1 MNAKPII
8 RQILE
13 SEEVDIGF
21 LRRFEDTAADDYG
34 LVTALKMDY
43 EGKGVFR
50 KMFEVNTVVTK
61 SYNSLV
67 SDFYLINMSG
77 KQKASELG
85 VIIGRSIEI
94 LDSIFSLELDTVDV
108 EGEFAKDLFVS
119 GSIVKLDRF
128 DSVSDETFVWY
139 SSGLEINQSKP
150 RRPGISSFHY
160 KIFGY
165 SSLSISS
172 EVKEES
178 KNTFNLNLKGDDI
191 ILDLDLTNFNFTGS
205 FRISFVGEGSSNNK
219 VKVKLNSGTRIVV
232 DALDMGEGNELII
245 EGGRIDE
252 HLSKIGEKLKYE
264 WRG

>member
-21 LRRFEDTAADDYG
+21 LRRFEDTAADDYQ

-61 SYNSLV
+61 SYNELV

-77 KQKASELG
+77 EHKASELG
-85 VIIGRSIEI
+85 IVIGRCIEI
-94 LDSIFSLELDTVDV
+94 LDSIFSLELDV
-108 EGEFAKDLFVS
+108 EGEFAKDLFIS

-160 KIFGY
+160 KVFGY

-178 KNTFNLNLKGDDI
+178 KNTFNLSLKGDDI
-191 ILDLDLTNFNFTGS
+191 ILDLDFTNLHNSSIVIQGGIHDRGKGCEIKITHPDPSRITIKDVNFDK
-205 FRISFVGEGSSNNK
+205 NK
-219 VKVKLNSGTRIVV
+219 ITINGKGKVI
-232 DALDMGEGNELII
+232 
-245 EGGRIDE
+245 
-252 HLSKIGEKLKYE
+252 
-264 WRG
+264 

>member
-1 MNAKPII
+1 M

-21 LRRFEDTAADDYG
+21 LKRFEATSADDYQ

-50 KMFEVNTVVTK
+50 KMFEKNTVVTK
-61 SYNSLV
+61 SYNALV

-108 EGEFAKDLFVS
+108 EGEFAKDLFIS

-128 DSVSDETFVWY
+128 DLVFDETFVWY

-160 KIFGY
+160 KVFGY

-178 KNTFNLNLKGDDI
+178 KNTFNLSLKGDDI
-191 ILDLDLTNFNFTGS
+191 TLDLDFTNLPN
-205 FRISFVGEGSSNNK
+205 SSIVIQGGIHDIGKDCEINITHPDP
-219 VKVKLNSGTRIVV
+219 TRITIKDVNF
-232 DALDMGEGNELII
+232 DKN
-245 EGGRIDE
+245 
-252 HLSKIGEKLKYE
+252 KITINGKRKVI
-264 WRG
+264 

>member
-34 LVTALKMDY
+34 LVTALKMNH

-50 KMFEVNTVVTK
+50 KTFEKNTVVTK

-77 KQKASELG
+77 KQKASKLG

-94 LDSIFSLELDTVDV
+94 LDSIFSLELDV
-108 EGEFAKDLFVS
+108 EGEFTKDLFVS

-128 DSVSDETFVWY
+128 DLVSDETFVWY

-160 KIFGY
+160 KVFGY

-178 KNTFNLNLKGDDI
+178 KNTFNLSLKGDDI
-191 ILDLDLTNFNFTGS
+191 ILDLDFTNLPNS
-205 FRISFVGEGSSNNK
+205 SIVIQGEIYDRGKDCEINITHPDP
-219 VKVKLNSGTRIVV
+219 TRITIKDVNF
-232 DALDMGEGNELII
+232 DKN
-245 EGGRIDE
+245 
-252 HLSKIGEKLKYE
+252 KITINGKRKVI
-264 WRG
+264 

>member
-1 MNAKPII
+1 MNAKPIM

-13 SEEVDIGF
+13 SEELDLGF
-21 LRRFEDTAADDYG
+21 LRRFEATSTDDYG
-34 LVTALKMDY
+34 LVTALKMEY

-50 KMFEVNTVVTK
+50 KTFEKNTVVTK

-77 KQKASELG
+77 EQKASGLG

-94 LDSIFSLELDTVDV
+94 LDSIFSLELDI

-128 DSVSDETFVWY
+128 DLVFDETFVWY
-139 SSGLEINQSKP
+139 GSSLEISQSKP
-150 RRPGISSFHY
+150 RGPSISSFHY
-160 KIFGY
+160 KVFGY

-178 KNTFNLNLKGDDI
+178 KNTFNLSLKGDDI
-191 ILDLDLTNFNFTGS
+191 ILDLDFTNL
-205 FRISFVGEGSSNNK
+205 
-219 VKVKLNSGTRIVV
+219 LNSSIVIQGGIHDRGKDCEINITHPDPTRITIK
-232 DALDMGEGNELII
+232 D
-245 EGGRIDE
+245 
-252 HLSKIGEKLKYE
+252 LSINKNKITINGKRKVIQSFT
-264 WRG
+264 

>member
-1 MNAKPII
+1 M

-21 LRRFEDTAADDYG
+21 LKRFEATSADDYQ

-50 KMFEVNTVVTK
+50 KMFEKNTVVTK
-61 SYNSLV
+61 SYNALV

-128 DSVSDETFVWY
+128 DLVSDETFVWY
-139 SSGLEINQSKP
+139 SSGLEIAQSKP
-150 RRPGISSFHY
+150 RGPGISSFHY
-160 KIFGY
+160 KVFGY

-172 EVKEES
+172 EVTEES
-178 KNTFNLNLKGDDI
+178 KNMFNLNLKGDDI
-191 ILDLDLTNFNFTGS
+191 TLDLDFTNLPNSSIVIQGEVHDRGKGCEINITHPDPT
-205 FRISFVGEGSSNNK
+205 RITIRDLSINNNK
-219 VKVKLNSGTRIVV
+219 ITINGKRKVI
-232 DALDMGEGNELII
+232 
-245 EGGRIDE
+245 
-252 HLSKIGEKLKYE
+252 
-264 WRG
+264 

>member
-21 LRRFEDTAADDYG
+21 LRRFEATSTDDYG
-34 LVTALKMDY
+34 LVTALKMNH

-50 KMFEVNTVVTK
+50 KTFEKNTVVTK

-85 VIIGRSIEI
+85 IVIGRCIEI
-94 LDSIFSLELDTVDV
+94 LDSTFSLELGI
-108 EGEFAKDLFVS
+108 EGEFAKDLFIS

-139 SSGLEINQSKP
+139 SSSLEIAQSKP
-150 RRPGISSFHY
+150 RGPGISSFHY

-191 ILDLDLTNFNFTGS
+191 ILDLDFTNLPN
-205 FRISFVGEGSSNNK
+205 SSIVIQGGVHDRDKGCEINITHPDP
-219 VKVKLNSGTRIVV
+219 TRITIKDVNF
-232 DALDMGEGNELII
+232 DKN
-245 EGGRIDE
+245 
-252 HLSKIGEKLKYE
+252 KITINGKRKVI
-264 WRG
+264 

>member
-1 MNAKPII
+1 M

-21 LRRFEDTAADDYG
+21 LRRFEDTAADDYQ

-61 SYNSLV
+61 SYNELV

-77 KQKASELG
+77 EHKASELG
-85 VIIGRSIEI
+85 IVIGRCIEI
-94 LDSIFSLELDTVDV
+94 LDSIFSLELDV
-108 EGEFAKDLFVS
+108 EGEFTKDLFVS

-139 SSGLEINQSKP
+139 SSDLNITQSKP
-150 RRPGISSFHY
+150 RRLGISSFDY
-160 KIFGY
+160 KVLSY
-165 SSLSISS
+165 CSLSISS

-178 KNTFNLNLKGDDI
+178 RNTFNIDLKGDDI
-191 ILDLDLTNFNFTGS
+191 ILDLDFTNLPNSSIVIQGGIHDRGKGCEIKVIHPDPS
-205 FRISFVGEGSSNNK
+205 RISIKNLNFDKNK
-219 VKVKLNSGTRIVV
+219 ITINGKRKVI
-232 DALDMGEGNELII
+232 
-245 EGGRIDE
+245 
-252 HLSKIGEKLKYE
+252 
-264 WRG
+264 

>member
-34 LVTALKMDY
+34 LVTALKMNH

-50 KMFEVNTVVTK
+50 KTFEKNTVVTK

-94 LDSIFSLELDTVDV
+94 LDSIFSLELDV
-108 EGEFAKDLFVS
+108 EGEFTKDLFVS

-128 DSVSDETFVWY
+128 DLVSDETFVWY

-160 KIFGY
+160 KVFGY

-178 KNTFNLNLKGDDI
+178 KNTFNLSLKGDDI
-191 ILDLDLTNFNFTGS
+191 ILDLDFTNLPNS
-205 FRISFVGEGSSNNK
+205 SIVIQGEIYDRGKDCEINITHPDP
-219 VKVKLNSGTRIVV
+219 TRITIKDVNF
-232 DALDMGEGNELII
+232 DKN
-245 EGGRIDE
+245 
-252 HLSKIGEKLKYE
+252 KITINGKRKVIQSFT
-264 WRG
+264 RG

>member
-34 LVTALKMDY
+34 LVTALKMNH

-50 KMFEVNTVVTK
+50 KTFEKNTVVTK

-94 LDSIFSLELDTVDV
+94 LDSIFSLELDV
-108 EGEFAKDLFVS
+108 EGEFTKDLFVS

-128 DSVSDETFVWY
+128 DLVSDETFVWY

-160 KIFGY
+160 KVFGY

-178 KNTFNLNLKGDDI
+178 KNTFNLSLKGDDI
-191 ILDLDLTNFNFTGS
+191 ILDLDFTNLPN
-205 FRISFVGEGSSNNK
+205 SSIVIQGGVHDRDKGCEINITHPDP
-219 VKVKLNSGTRIVV
+219 TRITIKDVNF
-232 DALDMGEGNELII
+232 DKN
-245 EGGRIDE
+245 
-252 HLSKIGEKLKYE
+252 KITINGKRKVIQSFT
-264 WRG
+264 RG

>member
-1 MNAKPII
+1 M

-21 LRRFEDTAADDYG
+21 LKRFEATSADDYQ

-50 KMFEVNTVVTK
+50 KMFEKNTVVTK
-61 SYNSLV
+61 SYNALV

-94 LDSIFSLELDTVDV
+94 LDSIFSLELDTVDI

-128 DSVSDETFVWY
+128 DLVFDETFVWY
-139 SSGLEINQSKP
+139 GSSLEIAQSKP
-150 RRPGISSFHY
+150 RGPGISSFHY
-160 KIFGY
+160 KVFGY

-172 EVKEES
+172 EVTEES
-178 KNTFNLNLKGDDI
+178 KNTFNLSLKGDDI
-191 ILDLDLTNFNFTGS
+191 ILDLDFTNLPN
-205 FRISFVGEGSSNNK
+205 SSIVIQGGIHDRGKDCEINITHPDP
-219 VKVKLNSGTRIVV
+219 TRITIKDVNF
-232 DALDMGEGNELII
+232 DKN
-245 EGGRIDE
+245 
-252 HLSKIGEKLKYE
+252 KITINGKRKVI
-264 WRG
+264 

>member
-34 LVTALKMDY
+34 LVTALKMNH

-50 KMFEVNTVVTK
+50 KTFEKNTVVTK

-85 VIIGRSIEI
+85 IVIGRCIEI
-94 LDSIFSLELDTVDV
+94 LDSTFSLELDI
-108 EGEFAKDLFVS
+108 EGEFAKDLFIS

-139 SSGLEINQSKP
+139 SSSLEIAQSKP
-150 RRPGISSFHY
+150 RGPGISSFHY

-191 ILDLDLTNFNFTGS
+191 TLDLDFTNLPNSSIVIQGGVHDRDKGCEINITHPDPSRVSIKNLNFDK
-205 FRISFVGEGSSNNK
+205 NK
-219 VKVKLNSGTRIVV
+219 ITINGKRKVI
-232 DALDMGEGNELII
+232 
-245 EGGRIDE
+245 
-252 HLSKIGEKLKYE
+252 
-264 WRG
+264 

>member
-1 MNAKPII
+1 MNAKPIM

-13 SEEVDIGF
+13 SEELDLGF
-21 LRRFEDTAADDYG
+21 LRRFEATSTDDYG
-34 LVTALKMDY
+34 LVTALKMEY

-50 KMFEVNTVVTK
+50 KTFEKNTVVTK
-61 SYNSLV
+61 SYNALV

-85 VIIGRSIEI
+85 VLIGRSIEI

-128 DSVSDETFVWY
+128 DLVSDETFVWY

-160 KIFGY
+160 KVFGY

-178 KNTFNLNLKGDDI
+178 KNTFNLSLKGDDI
-191 ILDLDLTNFNFTGS
+191 ILDLDFTNLPN
-205 FRISFVGEGSSNNK
+205 SSIVIQGGIHDRDKGCEINITHPDP
-219 VKVKLNSGTRIVV
+219 TRITIR
-232 DALDMGEGNELII
+232 D
-245 EGGRIDE
+245 
-252 HLSKIGEKLKYE
+252 LSINKNKITINGKRKVIQSFT
-264 WRG
+264 RG

>member
-1 MNAKPII
+1 M

-21 LRRFEDTAADDYG
+21 LKRFEATSADDYQ

-50 KMFEVNTVVTK
+50 KMFEKNTVVTK
-61 SYNSLV
+61 SYNALV

-128 DSVSDETFVWY
+128 DLVSDETFVWY
-139 SSGLEINQSKP
+139 SSGLEIAQSKP
-150 RRPGISSFHY
+150 RGPGISSFHY
-160 KIFGY
+160 KVFGY

-178 KNTFNLNLKGDDI
+178 KNTFNLSLKGDDI
-191 ILDLDLTNFNFTGS
+191 ILDLDFTNLPN
-205 FRISFVGEGSSNNK
+205 SSIVIQGGVHDRGKGREINITHPDP
-219 VKVKLNSGTRIVV
+219 TRITIR
-232 DALDMGEGNELII
+232 D
-245 EGGRIDE
+245 
-252 HLSKIGEKLKYE
+252 LSINKNKITINGKRKVI
-264 WRG
+264 

>member
-1 MNAKPII
+1 M

-21 LRRFEDTAADDYG
+21 LKRFEVTSADDYQ

-50 KMFEVNTVVTK
+50 KIFEKNTVVTK
-61 SYNSLV
+61 SYNALV

-128 DSVSDETFVWY
+128 DLVSNETFVWY
-139 SSGLEINQSKP
+139 SSGLEIAQSKP
-150 RRPGISSFHY
+150 RGPGISSFHY
-160 KIFGY
+160 EVFGY

-172 EVKEES
+172 EVTEES

-191 ILDLDLTNFNFTGS
+191 TLDLDFTNLPNS
-205 FRISFVGEGSSNNK
+205 SFVIQGGVHDRGKGCEINITHPDP
-219 VKVKLNSGTRIVV
+219 TRITIR
-232 DALDMGEGNELII
+232 D
-245 EGGRIDE
+245 
-252 HLSKIGEKLKYE
+252 LSINKNKITINGKRKVI
-264 WRG
+264 

>member
-1 MNAKPII
+1 MNAKPIM

-21 LRRFEDTAADDYG
+21 LRRFEATSTDDYG
-34 LVTALKMDY
+34 LVTALKMNH

-50 KMFEVNTVVTK
+50 KTFEKNTVVTK

-94 LDSIFSLELDTVDV
+94 LDSIFSLELDV
-108 EGEFAKDLFVS
+108 EGEFTKDLFVS

-128 DSVSDETFVWY
+128 DLVSDETFVWY

-160 KIFGY
+160 KVFGY

-178 KNTFNLNLKGDDI
+178 KNTFNLSLKGDDI
-191 ILDLDLTNFNFTGS
+191 ILDLDFTNLPNS
-205 FRISFVGEGSSNNK
+205 SIVIQGEIYDRGKDCEINITHPDP
-219 VKVKLNSGTRIVV
+219 TRITIK
-232 DALDMGEGNELII
+232 DANFDKN
-245 EGGRIDE
+245 
-252 HLSKIGEKLKYE
+252 KITINGKRKVI
-264 WRG
+264 

>member
-21 LRRFEDTAADDYG
+21 LRRFEDTAADDYQ
-34 LVTALKMDY
+34 LVTALKMNH

-50 KMFEVNTVVTK
+50 KTFEKNTVVTK

-94 LDSIFSLELDTVDV
+94 LDSIFSLELDV
-108 EGEFAKDLFVS
+108 EGEFTKDLFVS

-128 DSVSDETFVWY
+128 DLVSDETFVWY

-160 KIFGY
+160 KVFGY

-178 KNTFNLNLKGDDI
+178 KNTFNLSLKGDDI
-191 ILDLDLTNFNFTGS
+191 ILDLDFTNLPNS
-205 FRISFVGEGSSNNK
+205 SIVIQGEIYDRGKDCEINITHPDP
-219 VKVKLNSGTRIVV
+219 TRITIKDVNF
-232 DALDMGEGNELII
+232 DKN
-245 EGGRIDE
+245 
-252 HLSKIGEKLKYE
+252 KITINGKRKVI
-264 WRG
+264 

>member
-21 LRRFEDTAADDYG
+21 LRRFEDTAADDYQ

-61 SYNSLV
+61 SYNELV

-77 KQKASELG
+77 EHKASQLG
-85 VIIGRSIEI
+85 IVIGRCIEI
-94 LDSIFSLELDTVDV
+94 LDSIFSLELDV
-108 EGEFAKDLFVS
+108 EGEFTKDLFIS
-119 GSIVKLDRF
+119 GSIIKLDSF

-139 SSGLEINQSKP
+139 SSDLNITQSKP
-150 RRPGISSFHY
+150 RRPGISSFDY
-160 KIFGY
+160 KVFSY
-165 SSLSISS
+165 CSLSISS

-178 KNTFNLNLKGDDI
+178 RNTFYINLKGDDI
-191 ILDLDLTNFNFTGS
+191 IIDLDFTNLHNSSIVIQGGIHDRGKGCEIKITHPDPSRVSIKNLNFDKNKIVINGQRKVIQS
-205 FRISFVGEGSSNNK
+205 F
-219 VKVKLNSGTRIVV
+219 TR
-232 DALDMGEGNELII
+232 G
-245 EGGRIDE
+245 
-252 HLSKIGEKLKYE
+252 
-264 WRG
+264 

>member
-1 MNAKPII
+1 M

-13 SEEVDIGF
+13 SEELDLGF
-21 LRRFEDTAADDYG
+21 LRRFEGTSTDDYG

-61 SYNSLV
+61 SYNELV

-77 KQKASELG
+77 EHKASELG
-85 VIIGRSIEI
+85 IVIGRCIEI
-94 LDSIFSLELDTVDV
+94 LDSIFSLELDI

-128 DSVSDETFVWY
+128 DLVSDETFVWY
-139 SSGLEINQSKP
+139 GSGLEINQSKP

-160 KIFGY
+160 KVFGY

-178 KNTFNLNLKGDDI
+178 KNTFNLSLKGDDI
-191 ILDLDLTNFNFTGS
+191 ILDLDFTNLPNS
-205 FRISFVGEGSSNNK
+205 SIVIQGEIHDRGKDCEINITHPDP
-219 VKVKLNSGTRIVV
+219 TRITIKDVNF
-232 DALDMGEGNELII
+232 DKN
-245 EGGRIDE
+245 
-252 HLSKIGEKLKYE
+252 KITINGKRKVIQSFT
-264 WRG
+264 RG

>member
-1 MNAKPII
+1 M

-21 LRRFEDTAADDYG
+21 LKRFEATSADDYQ

-50 KMFEVNTVVTK
+50 KMFEKNTVVTK

-77 KQKASELG
+77 EQKASGLG

-94 LDSIFSLELDTVDV
+94 LDSIFSLELDI

-128 DSVSDETFVWY
+128 DLVFDETFVWY
-139 SSGLEINQSKP
+139 GSSLEIAQSKP
-150 RRPGISSFHY
+150 RGPGISSFHY
-160 KIFGY
+160 KVFGY

-191 ILDLDLTNFNFTGS
+191 TLDLDFTNL
-205 FRISFVGEGSSNNK
+205 
-219 VKVKLNSGTRIVV
+219 LNSSIVIQGGIHDRGKDCEINITHPDPTRITIK
-232 DALDMGEGNELII
+232 D
-245 EGGRIDE
+245 
-252 HLSKIGEKLKYE
+252 LSINKNKITINGKRKVIQSFT
-264 WRG
+264 RG